1 MLLTDLPLHSTS
13 AVLPDLEG
21 RLSPTSCQHLRT
33 WLRYLSCGRLIENE
47 IRSRLRREFNTTLP
61 RYEVM
66 AQLEQF
72 PHGIKMSDLSRHMM
86 VTNGN
91 ITGIAD
97 QLIKDGLVQRIK
109 LPSDRRSSI
118 LKLTKKGLQQLHAI
132 SAAHNEWVCDVFGK
146 LSDTHLNAMM
156 SSLDELK
163 KHSLD
168 FTQAIY

>member
-1 MLLTDLPLHSTS
+1 MLLTDLPFTSTTT
-13 AVLPDLEG
+13 AHPDLEG
-21 RLSPTSCQHLRT
+21 RLNPTACQHLRT

-47 IRSRLRREFNTTLP
+47 IRGRLRREFNTTLP
-61 RYEVM
+61 RYEVL

-72 PHGIKMSDLSRHMM
+72 PQGIKMSDLSRHMM

-97 QLIKDGLVQRIK
+97 QLLKEGLVQRIK
-109 LPSDRRSSI
+109 LPNDRRSSI

-146 LSDTHLNAMM
+146 LSDEHLQGMM
-156 SSLDELK
+156 ASLDELK
-163 KHSLD
+163 KYSID
-168 FTQAIY
+168 FAQPSY

>member
-1 MLLTDLPLHSTS
+1 MLLTDLPFSSS
-13 AVLPDLEG
+13 AGTPDLEG
-21 RLSPTSCQHLRT
+21 RLSSTSCQHLRT

-72 PHGIKMSDLSRHMM
+72 PQGIKMSDLSRHMM

-97 QLIKDGLVQRIK
+97 QLLKEGFVQRIK
-109 LPSDRRSSI
+109 LPHDRRSSI
-118 LKLTKKGLQQLHAI
+118 LKLTAQGKKQLQAI
-132 SAAHNEWVCDVFGK
+132 SAAHNEWVCSVFGK
-146 LSDTHLNAMM
+146 LSEQHIDGMM
-156 SSLDELK
+156 ASLQELK
-163 KHSLD
+163 KHSQD
-168 FTQAIY
+168 FTQPTH